1 MRARLAVEAAS
12 RPRPRRGNTLI
23 CLHQGAP
30 LLPFAPRIR
39 FPHLHAGAGGARSRA
54 ISDKISANICRDTD
68 DVSLRSWSRVVSR
81 KWAKTVEKSEGQNFV
96 PDAEGY
102 VAVPE
107 NLGSYIMVIPGFT
120 YVGPDR
126 PEGHKPEQPKF
137 TKVRSGRPEGFPW
150 DDIWIEICRHVH
162 YEGLPPTV
170 AELTRYVQEWCENQY
185 GKQPGDSTL
194 RPKLGK
200 LYQVLRRDE
209 H

>member
-1 MRARLAVEAAS
+1 MAA
-12 RPRPRRGNTLI
+12 L
-23 CLHQGAP
+23 
-30 LLPFAPRIR
+30 
-39 FPHLHAGAGGARSRA
+39 
-54 ISDKISANICRDTD
+54 
-68 DVSLRSWSRVVSR
+68 
-81 KWAKTVEKSEGQNFV
+81 
-96 PDAEGY
+96 
-102 VAVPE
+102 
-107 NLGSYIMVIPGFT
+107 NLTYWPSSPGFT

-137 TKVRSGRPEGFPW
+137 TKVRSGRPEGFVW

-170 AELTRYVQEWCENQY
+170 AELTRYVQEWCENRY

-194 RPKLGK
+194 KAKLGK